1 MRNNQSFNQLRRV
14 IRGILSEMP
23 FKRVLPVAKQHLE
36 YDPEEEDSY
45 NFSPSALGK
54 FHSSKRF
61 LKSATHVFA
70 DFPQDVYILPVRGN
84 VPSFARVGAME
95 GEEAISHLEDLAR
108 TSEFRDHPITGINID
123 EIRDVLSQGAT
134 VIASFSTQKMSGFL
148 PTPWMII
155 HAMLDSGGGFQ
166 DQEFSA
172 ISREI
177 EDILDNSGIDIESSN
192 SPFYKCLTMKS
203 ARTGQVGSVND
214 AAAEIMTQEIGTR
227 RGFYWNMT
235 PDAANQIEAQ
245 GESVE
250 DYESVLQ
257 EIEDTIK
264 GSGLKDKFISATK
277 AAAGKVIFLDTA
289 GNQDA

>member
-1 MRNNQSFNQLRRV
+1 MSEKNIMSYNQLRRV

-23 FKRVLPVAKQHLE
+23 FKRVMPVAKHRLH
-36 YDPEEEDSY
+36 YDPEEEDVT

-54 FHSSKRF
+54 FHSSKKF

-70 DFPQDVYILPVRGN
+70 DFPQDVYILPVRAN
-84 VPSFARVGAME
+84 MPYNTRVGAID
-95 GEEAISHLEDLAR
+95 GEEAISYLEALAR

-134 VIASFSTQKMSGFL
+134 VIASFSTIKDPGFL

-155 HAMLDSGGGFQ
+155 HAMLDSGRGQIFGNM
-166 DQEFSA
+166 S
-172 ISREI
+172 S
-177 EDILDNSGIDIESSN
+177 DIENIIYSSDLN
-192 SPFYKCLTMKS
+192 ADQTAFSKCLTMKS
-203 ARTGQVGSVND
+203 ARIGDLSGAND
-214 AAAEIMTQEIGTR
+214 IAAEIIAQEVATR
-227 RGFYWNMT
+227 KGFHWEIT
-235 PDAANQIEAQ
+235 PEAANQIEAQ

-257 EIEDTIK
+257 EIEDVVK

-277 AAAGKVIFLDTA
+277 AAAGKVIFVSTA
-289 GNQDA
+289 GNPDYSF